1 MIVVGTDGSDHA
13 ADAVEAGAEL
23 AAASDA
29 TVEVVAARRLLP
41 DRAELGDVVRDAAEA
56 LRMRGLHVHEHV
68 RRGDPAL
75 VLADVADEENA
86 RLIVVGANEDSD
98 SND

>member
-1 MIVVGTDGSDHA
+1 
-13 ADAVEAGAEL
+13 
-23 AAASDA
+23 
-29 TVEVVAARRLLP
+29 VAAHRLLLP

-75 VLADVADEENA
+75 VLADVPTRSTRGSSSSA
-86 RLIVVGANEDSD
+86 RAGAQDRAAPD
-98 SND
+98 RQRG

>member
-1 MIVVGTDGSDHA
+1 
-13 ADAVEAGAEL
+13 
-23 AAASDA
+23 
-29 TVEVVAARRLLP
+29 LLLH
-41 DRAELGDVVRDAAEA
+41 DRAELGDVVRDATEA

-86 RLIVVGANEDSD
+86 RLIVVGAGGRGKIARPLIGSVLTLWP
-98 SND
+98 SAHRAPC